1 MEINCYFSIPNLVL
15 GGLFV
20 FVLAY
25 FSVLS
30 WKPSTKLSKLKR
42 PPEPAAAW
50 PIVGHL
56 PQLMGTEP
64 DKLFHITLA
73 AMADKYGP
81 VFTIRMGVHTALIVS
96 SWEAAK
102 ECFTIN
108 DKVFAS
114 RPRQV
119 AIRHMGY
126 DSAMFG
132 FAPYSHYWRRI
143 RKVLK
148 RELLSHTR
156 IESLSHVW
164 ASEINMSLRELYRF
178 WTENNNGDVG
188 GLVKVEMKQWFSD
201 LTLNLSFMMAVGKR
215 NFGANEEVDD
225 ARYKESARIIK
236 NFFRLV
242 DAFVPSDALPF
253 LRWLDL
259 GGYEKE
265 MKKTGNELDALMQEC
280 LEEHKTKRKT
290 LINGGYYGKP
300 TNAAEKD
307 WMDVMLSVLYDNPK
321 LSDYYDADIVNKY
334 TCLVRSYPGV
344 ADTNMVILVWALS
357 SLVNN
362 QIVLK
367 KVHDEL
373 DIHVGKDRK
382 VDKSDI
388 KNLVYLQAV
397 MKETLRLY
405 SGPLSGFL
413 VSSEDCT
420 IASYHIPAGTQL
432 LFNPD
437 RFISGGKHVDSDVIG
452 QNFEFIPF
460 GSGRRSCPAI
470 SLALQMLPLTLAR
483 LIHGFEFKTPTDAPI
498 DMTGSA
504 GLRNIKATPLE
515 VLVTPRLAF
524 KLYR

>member
-1 MEINCYFSIPNLVL
+1 MEIHCYFSIPHLVL

-25 FSVLS
+25 FFVLS
-30 WKPSTKLSKLKR
+30 WKPFTKSSKLKR
-42 PPEPAAAW
+42 PPEPAGAW
-50 PIVGHL
+50 PIIGHL

-81 VFTIRMGVHTALIVS
+81 VFTIRMGVHTVLVVS

-132 FAPYSHYWRRI
+132 FAPYGHHWRRI
-143 RKVLK
+143 RRVLR
-148 RELLSHTR
+148 RELLSHNR

-164 ASEINMSLRELYRF
+164 GSEINISIRELYSS
-178 WTENNNGDVG
+178 WTENNNGDCG
-188 GLVKVEMKQWFSD
+188 GLVKVEMKDWFSD

-215 NFGANEEVDD
+215 YFGANEEVDN
-225 ARYKESARIIK
+225 ATYKKSTRVIK

-242 DAFVPSDALPF
+242 DAF
-253 LRWLDL
+253 
-259 GGYEKE
+259 KE
-265 MKKTGNELDALMQEC
+265 MKKTGNELDALMQEW

-290 LINGGYYGKP
+290 LIDGGGYYGKP
-300 TNAAEKD
+300 TKAGEKD
-307 WMDVMLSVLYDNPK
+307 WMDVMLSVQDDNPK
-321 LSDYYDADIVNKY
+321 LSDYYDADIVNKS
-334 TCLVRSYPGV
+334 TCLGLILGGT
-344 ADTNMVILVWALS
+344 DTNMVILVWALS

-362 QIVLK
+362 QIVLN

-373 DIHVGKDRK
+373 DIQVGKDRQ

-397 MKETLRLY
+397 LKETLRLY
-405 SGPLSGFL
+405 SGPLSGFR

-432 LFNPD
+432 LVNSWKIHRDPRVWSNPLEFNPD
-437 RFISGGKHVDSDVIG
+437 RFISGGEHVDSDVIG

-470 SLALQMLPLTLAR
+470 SLALQILPLTLAR
-483 LIHGFEFKTPTDAPI
+483 LIHGFEFKTHTDAPI

-504 GLRNIKATPLE
+504 GLSNIKATPLE
-515 VLVTPRLAF
+515 VLVKPRLAS
-524 KLYR
+524 KLY